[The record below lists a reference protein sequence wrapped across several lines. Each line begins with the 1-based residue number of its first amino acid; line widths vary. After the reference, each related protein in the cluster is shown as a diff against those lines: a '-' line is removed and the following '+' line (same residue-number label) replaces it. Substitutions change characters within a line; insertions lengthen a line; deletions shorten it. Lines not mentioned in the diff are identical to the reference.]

1 MVRRPPRS
9 TRTDTLF
16 PYTTL
21 FRSARHQLGKLTYQR
36 VGFVGFGA
44 ESSASRQRA
53 GIGLNPSGG
62 YENGDLR
69 PTLGDHARERQAV
82 PSRPLD
88 IGEYRSNVVTAF
100 QNGERVVCVARLA
113 PAIPRVH

>member
-1 MVRRPPRS
+1 MRISDWSSDVCSSDLPLRA
-9 TRTDTLF
+9 
-16 PYTTL
+16 
-21 FRSARHQLGKLTYQR
+21 SARHQLGKLTYQR
-36 VGFVGFGA
+36 VGFVGFGD

-69 PTLGDHARERQAV
+69 PTLGDHARERQAGH
-82 PSRPLD
+82 SRHLD

-100 QNGERVVCVARLA
+100 KRSEEHTSELQSLMRISYAVFC
-113 PAIPRVH
+113 